1 MLESYSA
8 ICNQF
13 SYSEIL
19 IHTTIKNTSGGRL
32 SVSNNGCIP
41 PFQDTRAYTEED
53 NNVVLVLMHTSLM
66 NN

>member
-19 IHTTIKNTSGGRL
+19 IHTIKNTSGGRL

-41 PFQDTRAYTEED
+41 TFQDTRAYTEDD
-53 NNVVLVLMHTSLM
+53 NNVVLVLMHISLK